1 MQIEQVDDVD
11 DGVSD
16 DCQVAT
22 YPIICTEVS
31 ITGCVTKQSLWCEW
45 TAMLAL

>member
-1 MQIEQVDDVD
+1 MQVKQVDDED

-31 ITGCVTKQSLWCEW
+31 ITDRLPHETVPLV
-45 TAMLAL
+45 